1 LPNTI
6 HDAAY
11 WQDRANEARAR
22 AENTHSPGIRE
33 EMLKIA
39 VAYERLARR
48 AKTTTEPK
56 KGQ

>member
-1 LPNTI
+1 VPKIVYDT
-6 HDAAY
+6 AY
-11 WQDRANEARAR
+11 WQERADEARAR

-48 AKTTTEPK
+48 AKAAK
-56 KGQ
+56 SAR